1 MSKINLHLTSDSCHI
16 DESVTQL
23 NRALGRKRREPR
35 KALKLIL
42 CNLYNKP
49 NDLILVSRR
58 KRRLATQEGNPLG
71 IGTDAFIDTLDALER
86 DGYIHQKL
94 GTHSMKKTTEIKA
107 TEKIIDWFRSHHWSD
122 DDIFIFNPQHIR
134 YRLNEKKKC
143 FIDPEHTPFHS
154 WLDDWMK
161 KYNELLNSSSIQLP
175 NGEGV
180 LEDENNI
187 LAYKTFIKHDQHP
200 KNGEFLYGG
209 RLVGPGVSMSKEDRK
224 RITINGDPT
233 VEEDRPASHLNAMYS
248 VITGKPCSLDDPYKL
263 TVNNKLVPRHIVKK
277 LASFSQG
284 AKTALGATMSV
295 GYHYKREATKNDA
308 KQEVKDKHSEWL
320 KFIKKTPGTTI
331 HAALMDKHHPIKDYY
346 LRGKQYGDKIQCWEA
361 DIVFEV
367 VIKLTE
373 RGIPCLTVYDSFIV
387 QEQHQD
393 VLKDIMDNV
402 TFINRREIDK
412 ETLLGSP

>member
-1 MSKINLHLTSDSCHI
+1 VRYS
-16 DESVTQL
+16 
-23 NRALGRKRREPR
+23 
-35 KALKLIL
+35 LIL
-42 CNLYNKP
+42 RN
-49 NDLILVSRR
+49 RR
-58 KRRLATQEGNPLG
+58 KWRHNFLTLGDNSLEIRRPEGNPLG
-71 IGTDAFIDTLDALER
+71 IGSGSFIKTLNALER
-86 DGYIHQKL
+86 DGYIHQHIGAK
-94 GTHSMKKTTEIKA
+94 SINMTTEIKA
-107 TEKIIDWFRSHHWSD
+107 TEKIIDWFGSHHWSD

-134 YRLNEKKKC
+134 YRLNEDKKC
-143 FIDPEHTPFHS
+143 FIDPEHTPFYS

-187 LAYKTFIKHDQHP
+187 LVYKTFIKHKHHP

-209 RLVGPGVSMSKEDRK
+209 RVVGPGVSMSKEDRK

-233 VEEDRPASHLNAMYS
+233 VELDRPVSHLNAMYS
-248 VITGKPCSLDDPYKL
+248 VITGKPCSLDYPYEL
-263 TVNNKLVPRHIVKK
+263 IVNNKDVHRHIVKK

-284 AKTALGATMSV
+284 AKTALGASKSV
-295 GYHYKREATKNDA
+295 GNSYKREAAKNNA
-308 KQEVKDKHSEWL
+308 KQEVKDEYKDWL
-320 KFIKKTPGTTI
+320 KFIKKTSGTTI

-346 LRGKQYGDKIQCWEA
+346 LRGKQYGLKIQCWEA
-361 DIVFEV
+361 DLVFEV

-387 QEQHQD
+387 QKQHQH
-393 VLKDIMDNV
+393 VLQDIMDNV

>member
-16 DESVTQL
+16 DESVKQL
-23 NRALGRKRREPR
+23 NIELGSARPETQ

-49 NDLILVSRR
+49 NDLILVPR
-58 KRRLATQEGNPLG
+58 KHQKLATPEDNPLG
-71 IGTDAFIDTLDALER
+71 FGSGSFITILDALER
-86 DGYIHQKL
+86 DGYIHQKIGAYL
-94 GTHSMKKTTEIKA
+94 KKKTTEIKA
-107 TEKIIDWFRSHHWSD
+107 TEKIIDWFRSHYWSD
-122 DDIFIFNPQHIR
+122 DDFKPQYIK
-134 YRLNEKKKC
+134 YRLNGDKKGSIK
-143 FIDPEHTPFHS
+143 PEHTPFYS
-154 WLDDWMK
+154 WSYEWMK
-161 KYNELLNSSSIQLP
+161 KYNELLKSSSIQLP

-187 LAYKTFIKHDQHP
+187 LAYKKFIKHDQHP

-209 RLVGPGVSMSKEDRK
+209 RLVGPGVSMSKEDRE

-233 VEEDRPASHLNAMYS
+233 VELDRPASHLNAMYS
-248 VITGKPCSLDDPYKL
+248 VITGKPCSLADPYDL
-263 TVNNKLVPRHIVKK
+263 IVNNKDVPRPIVKM

-295 GYHYKREATKNDA
+295 GYHYKKEASKKDA
-308 KQEVKDKHSEWL
+308 KQEDKDKHSEWL
-320 KFIKKTPGTTI
+320 KVINKTPGTTI

-346 LRGKQYGDKIQCWEA
+346 LRGKQYGLKIQCWEA

-387 QEQHQD
+387 QEQHRGVVSQ
-393 VLKDIMDNV
+393 
-402 TFINRREIDK
+402 
-412 ETLLGSP
+412 P